1 MSGPI
6 VLVLRI
12 LLALALYLF
21 LGLALWTIWQDLK
34 RTGSQAASQ
43 KVRIIRLEVRV
54 KKQPVIYRS
63 FSQPEVTLGR
73 DPVCDVP
80 LDDEAVSARHA
91 RLSYHHGQWWVE
103 DLVSTNGTSLNH
115 EKLTTATVLTSGD
128 EIRCGKARLAVNLGG
143 EALNSHVDT
152 IEEGHD

>member
-1 MSGPI
+1 MSGTI
-6 VLVLRI
+6 VLILRI
-12 LLALALYLF
+12 LLALALYVF
-21 LGLALWTIWQDLK
+21 IGWVIWTIWQDLK
-34 RTGSQAASQ
+34 RTGSRAETQ
-43 KVRIIRLEVRV
+43 KVRVLRLEVRL
-54 KKQPVIYRS
+54 KKRPVIYRS

-91 RLSYHHGQWWVE
+91 RLSFHHGQWWIE

-143 EALNSHVDT
+143 EALIPKMGSAG
-152 IEEGHD
+152 EEYG